1 MKPELYFCEHTSC
14 STCTEK
20 TSQTFKYVEV
30 KQGEKHDVEK
40 IDNCTLIFLLSGEVK
55 VSCNNF
61 VDVPFQAGDMILC
74 PMNSNCAWESISDVE
89 SIVISGKPELPPCDV
104 KAVKERA
111 DIWFNAINSFEPLP
125 IKPRLTQFL
134 DSIKQYL
141 DDGILCPYM
150 HKSKMLELSM
160 IFRAYY
166 SPEELIC
173 FFFPAIRYTHEF
185 ENFVMRNYLQM
196 KGVKEFVDLS
206 GMNLSTFNR
215 KFKAHFKQS
224 PYQWLIKQK
233 SKHIYYE
240 LSETDKSFATIARDF
255 QFADASHFNR
265 YCKSMFGASPSKI
278 RASLLNAKT
287 ESLMT
292 G

>member
-1 MKPELYFCEHTSC
+1 MKPELRFCEYISC
-14 STCTEK
+14 NACTEK
-20 TSQTFKYVEV
+20 ALQTFKYIES
-30 KQGEKHDVEK
+30 KKDEKHIIEMVD
-40 IDNCTLIFLLSGEVK
+40 DYTLIFILSGEAR
-55 VSCNNF
+55 VSCNRF
-61 VDVPFQAGDMILC
+61 VDVSFKAGEIVLC
-74 PMNSNCAWESISDVE
+74 PMNSNCIWESVTDVE
-89 SIVISGKPELPPCDV
+89 SLVLNGKPELPPCDV
-104 KAVKERA
+104 KAIKERA
-111 DIWFNAINSFEPLP
+111 DRWFNTTNTFEPLS
-125 IKPRLTQFL
+125 IRPRLSEFL
-134 DSIKQYL
+134 ESIKRYL
-141 DDGILCPYM
+141 DDGVMCPYL

-173 FFFPAIRYTHEF
+173 FFFPAIRHTHEF
-185 ENFVMRNYLQM
+185 ETFVMNNYLQM

-240 LSETDKSFATIARDF
+240 LSATDKSFATIARDF
-255 QFADASHFNR
+255 QFTDASHFNR

-278 RASLLNAKT
+278 RASLLHA
-287 ESLMT
+287 
-292 G
+292 